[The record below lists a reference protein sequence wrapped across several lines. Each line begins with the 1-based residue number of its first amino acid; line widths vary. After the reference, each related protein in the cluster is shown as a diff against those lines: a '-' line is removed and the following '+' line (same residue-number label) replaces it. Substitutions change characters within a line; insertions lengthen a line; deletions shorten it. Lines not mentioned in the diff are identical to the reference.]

1 MHFARAAMVAGLVGI
16 PALVQAQPEPHGWLN
31 NETLKTRYG
40 DFEFKNGYPAGDSG
54 QRLLDIQKLNRAVE
68 VYTTQMMRVSEIAMR
83 EGMRAFGSKT
93 PQQVV
98 IWEDLMGPRTV
109 LLTANTETAYAF
121 GNLDLKTD
129 GPTVIEAPPRML
141 GFVQDG
147 LQRYLTD
154 IGPLGPD
161 KGAGGK
167 FLILPPDHSGN
178 VPDGYFVFR
187 SPTYSAT
194 LAMRGFQVDGATDQ
208 AVALMKQTKV
218 YPLSAASSPPPMQFM
233 NGSNK
238 DIDTLFPDNVR
249 YFELLAMLVNEEPRD
264 LFDPLERAQM
274 RAIGIEKGK
283 AFEPDEKTKAM
294 LSEAAR
300 IGAQSDAPMR
310 TAHLQAAT
318 TTQV

>member
-1 MHFARAAMVAGLVGI
+1 MAR
-16 PALVQAQPEPHGWLN
+16 
-31 NETLKTRYG
+31 
-40 DFEFKNGYPAGDSG
+40 
-54 QRLLDIQKLNRAVE
+54 RLLKHRRACLG
-68 VYTTQMMRVSEIAMR
+68 S
-83 EGMRAFGSKT
+83 SKT
-93 PQQVV
+93 ACSV
-98 IWEDLMGPRTV
+98 
-109 LLTANTETAYAF
+109 
-121 GNLDLKTD
+121 
-129 GPTVIEAPPRML
+129 
-141 GFVQDG
+141 
-147 LQRYLTD
+147 YLTD

-249 YFELLAMLVNEEPRD
+249 YFELLSMLVNEEP
-264 LFDPLERAQM
+264 
-274 RAIGIEKGK
+274 
-283 AFEPDEKTKAM
+283 
-294 LSEAAR
+294 S
-300 IGAQSDAPMR
+300 
-310 TAHLQAAT
+310 
-318 TTQV
+318 